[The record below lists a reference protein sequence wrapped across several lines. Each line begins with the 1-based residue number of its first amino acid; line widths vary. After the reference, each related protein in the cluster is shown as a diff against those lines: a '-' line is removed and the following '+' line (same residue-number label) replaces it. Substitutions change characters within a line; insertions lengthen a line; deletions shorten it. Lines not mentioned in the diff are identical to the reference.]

1 LEEVWLE
8 WLLCKH
14 EALSSN
20 PTPTKNKISSLKDN
34 SQSKEKKKKKHRQGE
49 NIFKSLSDTG
59 LISRIYKELINS
71 TTRKQSAQFKMG
83 KRSEQT
89 FHQRR

>member
-34 SQSKEKKKKKHRQGE
+34 SQSKEKKKKAQ
-49 NIFKSLSDTG
+49 TG
-59 LISRIYKELINS
+59 
-71 TTRKQSAQFKMG
+71 RKYFQIA
-83 KRSEQT
+83 E
-89 FHQRR
+89 